1 MYTVLYQ
8 ELDILPFDLDLDLDL
23 SDPDREPD
31 LKKYIFHITHY
42 LQSTIFESINQLIN
56 LYT

>member
-31 LKKYIFHITHY
+31 LKNIYFIGEKLLT
-42 LQSTIFESINQLIN
+42 T
-56 LYT
+56 